1 MLGAA
6 AAEAVVAVAVATS
19 HGLSRVA
26 SLIRAQLRQQ
36 LQEPVASETRYAA
49 HSWYV
54 VEVKVLTESNPP
66 STVTKHPPLRPL

>member
-1 MLGAA
+1 MVLGGA
-6 AAEAVVAVAVATS
+6 AAEAVVAVAVAAVATS

-36 LQEPVASETRYAA
+36 LQEPVASETRCAA

-66 STVTKHPPLRPL
+66 STVTTPPL